1 MHSGTVMESRNKLA
15 GIVFFGLVGM
25 QLSGAVSAEE
35 DETLMA
41 RDSCAAVAASIVSAS
56 SRANS
61 VASLRQRT
69 KAAYLNLARGKG
81 IEVLPMHAI
90 EEPIDII
97 LDTYAGT
104 ILDQVRGG
112 MFSGNAEQFV
122 QGIGYSMAFT
132 SATCMA
138 ILLK

>member
-1 MHSGTVMESRNKLA
+1 MESRNKLA
-15 GIVFFGLVGM
+15 GTVFFGLVGM

-69 KAAYLNLARGKG
+69 KAAYLNLARGK
-81 IEVLPMHAI
+81 
-90 EEPIDII
+90 
-97 LDTYAGT
+97 
-104 ILDQVRGG
+104 
-112 MFSGNAEQFV
+112 
-122 QGIGYSMAFT
+122 
-132 SATCMA
+132 
-138 ILLK
+138 